1 MRWLALPLWLLI
13 VSGAA
18 RAGEPVDLMLVLVTD
33 VSRSIDD
40 TDSPSRRRATR
51 AAFTDR
57 GVIAAIQSGP
67 VGAIA
72 VAYME
77 FASAY

>member
-40 TDSPSRRRATR
+40 SEFTLEKGATAPPSPT
-51 AAFTDR
+51 AA
-57 GVIAAIQSGP
+57 
-67 VGAIA
+67 
-72 VAYME
+72 
-77 FASAY
+77 